1 MKLFLTSLSCLKLSL
16 IFLVHTRFK
25 RIWRCSGWL
34 VVSFASDYASWSHN
48 KSSRWLET
56 VIHLWMSI
64 FLDHLRHF
72 LTLQKEVFV
81 MMMKWKLL
89 SIIFVNWTLSTQF
102 GYLFFFFLLLFFKRW
117 RSSFKCCWPH
127 LLNYIV
133 MCSLSSVAIHF
144 LIFIPFKITSSSSFK
159 SFLSLSLSFV
169 WCDIKAKSRFCFFL
183 NSSIEFHCQ
192 IVSLITKRIFFS
204 LQNYSFD
211 F

>member
-1 MKLFLTSLSCLKLSL
+1 M
-16 IFLVHTRFK
+16 
-25 RIWRCSGWL
+25 

-64 FLDHLRHF
+64 FF
-72 LTLQKEVFV
+72 SLTCGTFWLFKKEVFV

-102 GYLFFFFLLLFFKRW
+102 GYLSLFFLLESLERW

-133 MCSLSSVAIHF
+133 MCSTECRDSFSNFYTIQNH
-144 LIFIPFKITSSSSFK
+144 IFIFFLVVS
-159 SFLSLSLSFV
+159 LSLTLSFV
-169 WCDIKAKSRFCFFL
+169 WCDIKAKSRFLFWKFF
-183 NSSIEFHCQ
+183 NWD
-192 IVSLITKRIFFS
+192 SLSNCVMLMTMTKWIFFI
-204 LQNYSFD
+204 QNNAVWISKKC
-211 F
+211 